1 MATKRKPATPKAK
14 PVDKPV
20 DNRISIKIPL
30 CLQ

>member
-14 PVDKPV
+14 PVAPPV

>member
-1 MATKRKPATPKAK
+1 MAAKRKPAPKVKPEAK
-14 PVDKPV
+14 P